1 MWAHSEDWSQN
12 NEVMIMNDLKSHR
25 TIYLETS
32 SPSNSDKMLSNS
44 PSTSSSSTWMKKCA
58 FFCVSNTTLA
68 SCHQARGGIGQ
79 KVLFHIT
86 AAVCCES
93 CTAVWGED
101 AMTYTLSLIQ
111 LVSCHIC
118 LELIK
123 NAIHHWANRPM
134 IVQNNLEWTF
144 SQVLRND

>member
-1 MWAHSEDWSQN
+1 
-12 NEVMIMNDLKSHR
+12 
-25 TIYLETS
+25 
-32 SPSNSDKMLSNS
+32 MLSNS
-44 PSTSSSSTWMKKCA
+44 PSTSSSSTWMKKYA

-111 LVSCHIC
+111 FVSCHTC
-118 LELIK
+118 LEWMK
-123 NAIHHWANRPM
+123 NAIRHWADRPM
-134 IVQNNLEWTF
+134 IVHNNMEWTF
-144 SQVLRND
+144 SQVLRSDLSKENAICLHNQKQPGDTRCARREWSKVIGSPI